1 MIKVDLKSWCIDDQM
16 KIVFGSNTRKSL
28 ERQNLAV
35 EQGRN
40 WDMEESASL
49 VFHKA
54 GSDCSLSLNTKF
66 KVIQD
71 VNKTIKIRC
80 LGRTCKFTG
89 CEEQWHWC
97 GKVVAALRPSARR
110 GLRRCVPDQRCIKKL
125 EIA

>member
-1 MIKVDLKSWCIDDQM
+1 MVAPGTLSLSFCPLKMIKVDLKSWCIDDQM

-35 EQGRN
+35 DQGRN

-54 GSDCSLSLNTKF
+54 GSDCSLGLNTKF

-71 VNKTIKIRC
+71 VNKSIKIMC

-89 CEEQWHWC
+89 REERWHWC

-110 GLRRCVPDQRCIKKL
+110 
-125 EIA
+125 

>member
-1 MIKVDLKSWCIDDQM
+1 MEIL
-16 KIVFGSNTRKSL
+16 FGSNTRKNL

-54 GSDCSLSLNTKF
+54 GSDCSLGLNTKF

-71 VNKTIKIRC
+71 VNKTIKIMC

-89 CEEQWHWC
+89 REGRWHEF
-97 GKVVAALRPSARR
+97 GKAVAARRPSARR
-110 GLRRCVPDQRCIKKL
+110 
-125 EIA
+125 